1 MMASA
6 ATSSSP
12 RKADNDVQHQ
22 QARQLPHVVIFPFM
36 AKSHAIPLIHLAH
49 LLRRRRLATV
59 TFFTTPGNAAFLR
72 AALSGADDGVAVVE
86 LPFIKDQQPAAESV
100 EALPSFSSFPTFVD
114 AMSAL
119 RPRFEEALAA
129 LRPPASVVVADAFL
143 RWAHAAAA
151 ALGVRTLAFVC
162 ANMFAQVIREVCVRD
177 NPAAVLAGGAKA
189 DAVFTVPEFPHVQLT
204 LADIPVPYNDPTPT
218 GPIREMDAEVVGKAV
233 AGSHGL
239 IVNTFDALESRYIEH
254 WNRQV
259 GPRAWPI
266 GPFCLARPPPDVLSR
281 QGDAAPAYWL
291 RWLDEKAAAGRAVL
305 YVALGTFMAVPE
317 AQLREVADGLEK
329 SGLDFMWAVRPVDVV
344 LAAGFEERVR
354 DRGLVVREWVDQ
366 FAVLQHECVKGFLS
380 HCGWNSI
387 LESICAGVPLA
398 AWPMGAEQ
406 PLNAKMAVEELRVG
420 LKVSAGSS
428 IVTSGLVSSQEI
440 ATAVRELVI
449 GEKGAEM
456 ARNAAAMAA
465 KAQEAV
471 AEGGSSWKALKE
483 LIGGFSEPVGDA
495 TMEV

>member
-1 MMASA
+1 MASA
-6 ATSSSP
+6 ATASLP
-12 RKADNDVQHQ
+12 RKADNDV
-22 QARQLPHVVIFPFM
+22 QLPHVVIFPFM
-36 AKSHAIPLIHLAH
+36 AKSHAIPLTHLAH

-59 TFFTTPGNAAFLR
+59 TFFTTPGNAAFHR
-72 AALSGADDGVAVVE
+72 AALSGADDGAAVIE
-86 LPFIKDQQPAAESV
+86 LPFIKDQPAAESV
-100 EALPSFSSFPTFVD
+100 ESLPSFSSFPAFVD

-129 LRPPASVVVADAFL
+129 LRPAASVVVADAFL

-162 ANMFAQVIREVCVRD
+162 ANMFAQVVREVCVRD
-177 NPAAVLAGGAKA
+177 NPAAVLTGGARP
-189 DAVFTVPEFPHVQLT
+189 DAVFTVPEFPHVQLA

-239 IVNTFDALESRYIEH
+239 IVNTFDALESRYIKH

-266 GPFCLARPPPDVLSR
+266 GPFCLARPPPVLSR
-281 QGDAAPAYWL
+281 HGDAAPAWL
-291 RWLDEKAAAGRAVL
+291 RWLDEKAATGRAVL

-317 AQLREVADGLEK
+317 AQLREVADGLER

-380 HCGWNSI
+380 HCGWNSM

-406 PLNAKMAVEELRVG
+406 PLNAKMAVEELRIG
-420 LKVSAGSS
+420 LKVSAGSGTM
-428 IVTSGLVSSQEI
+428 TSGLVSCQEI
-440 ATAVRELVI
+440 AAAVRELVI

-465 KAQEAV
+465 KAHEAV
-471 AEGGSSWKALKE
+471 AEGGSSWRALNE
-483 LIGGFSEPVGDA
+483 LIGGFS
-495 TMEV
+495 